1 MERGDNGMIITIT
14 IPPATE
20 CVSLSEAKD
29 HLRLDSGTFSDNVTS
44 TQSIAPG
51 SHAVAAAYTLIGT
64 GVDVLGKDVVVLF
77 ESGTNGAG
85 AKVDVKIQESIDN
98 VTFTDVTSGVF
109 TQVTTAND
117 NATQEIA
124 YTGIKQYIR
133 VVSTVA
139 DDACSFGVSVVEY
152 APTSTE
158 DALLTR
164 CIATCRIQAEQ
175 ETGRR
180 FITQTMTYYLK
191 QWPAERFIRIP
202 YPPLQSA
209 TVTYRL
215 EGDTT
220 YANTLSTADVDIVS
234 EPGRIVLQPNETW
247 PSGTLYTDK
256 PIKIEFVCGYGLA
269 ADVPENIKSAIL
281 LKLADLFE
289 NRGEIVIGVSV
300 NRIADAVDSLL
311 RQYRIWDEFEF

>member
-1 MERGDNGMIITIT
+1 MIITT
-14 IPPATE
+14 TTDPTVEPVT
-20 CVSLSEAKD
+20 LSETKD

-51 SHAVAAAYTLIGT
+51 SHAIAADYSLVGA
-64 GVDVLGKDVVVLF
+64 GVDVLGKDVVVLL

-85 AKVDVKIQESIDN
+85 ATNDVKIQESIDN
-98 VTFTDVTSGVF
+98 IAYTDVTSGAF

-117 NATQEIA
+117 NATQEKA
-124 YTGIKQYIR
+124 YIGVKQWIR
-133 VVSTVA
+133 PVSTVA
-139 DDACSFGVSVVEY
+139 VDACSFGVSVVEF

-158 DALLTR
+158 DDWLTR
-164 CIATCRIQAEQ
+164 GIATCRTQAEQ

-180 FITQTMTYYLK
+180 FITQTLTYYLK
-191 QWPAERFIRIP
+191 QWPTERYIKIP

-209 TVTYRL
+209 VVTYRL
-215 EGDTT
+215 SDDTD
-220 YANTLSTADVDIVS
+220 YDETLSTADVDIVS
-234 EPGRIVLQPNETW
+234 EPGRIVLQPDESW

-256 PIKIEFVCGYGLA
+256 PIKITFVCGYGDA
-269 ADVPENIKSAIL
+269 ASDVPANIKSAIL
-281 LKLADLFE
+281 LKLADLYE